1 MATRY
6 VIQRIALGSAVK
18 FGLALGLL
26 GSLLPGCLLA
36 LLIRQIVSASRQGL
50 ESASQ
55 GRFSVLGQNIAVNLV
70 DLAHLGPTLETLRGL
85 DALGWLLP
93 VALALGW
100 TVIGGLAVAA
110 TVLLLAVGFNVLA
123 AVSGGLEFQVS
134 DAGRPTLPRSP

>member
-6 VIQRIALGSAVK
+6 VIQRVALGSAAK

-36 LLIRQIVSASRQGL
+36 FLARQLVTVFHQVL
-50 ESASQ
+50 ESATQ
-55 GRFSVLGQNIAVNLV
+55 GRFSVLGQNVTLNLV
-70 DLAHLGPTLETLRGL
+70 DLAHLGPALETLRGL

-93 VALALGW
+93 AAVALGW
-100 TVIGGLAVAA
+100 TVIVGIVVAA

-123 AVSGGLEFQVS
+123 AVSGGLEVQV
-134 DAGRPTLPRSP
+134 AERNRRV